1 MREFGAGGPE
11 EQRDAEFVLALNAVY
26 AVVVI
31 HRNVPKLE
39 LLNIISYNIFKVC
52 LVIKAAVLLYLKRF
66 LFYHLMHWRLIVCST
81 QINTLVPI
89 TKICSTEKVLLRF

>member
-39 LLNIISYNIFKVC
+39 LLNLISYIF
-52 LVIKAAVLLYLKRF
+52 LRYVLSSRRLY
-66 LFYHLMHWRLIVCST
+66 YYI
-81 QINTLVPI
+81 
-89 TKICSTEKVLLRF
+89 

>member
-39 LLNIISYNIFKVC
+39 LLNIISYNI
-52 LVIKAAVLLYLKRF
+52 LRYVLSSRRLY
-66 LFYHLMHWRLIVCST
+66 YYI
-81 QINTLVPI
+81 
-89 TKICSTEKVLLRF
+89 